1 MENAE
6 QILVVILASALA
18 VFLLLAI
25 IATVKI
31 IQILNHLKAIAEKAE
46 QVADKAEAVG
56 EFFAKTAGPSAIV
69 KLFANVVDAFKQ
81 KKSRKRGDNDEKRK

>member
-18 VFLLLAI
+18 LFLILAI

-31 IQILNHLKAIAEKAE
+31 IQILNHLKSITEKAE
-46 QVADKAEAVG
+46 QIADKAEAVS
-56 EFFAKTAGPSAIV
+56 EFFAKTAGPSALV
-69 KLFANVVDAFKQ
+69 KLFANVVDAFRRGKS
-81 KKSRKRGDNDEKRK
+81 KKGEDDE